1 MNESGTYIVFNGQL
15 ISADQ
20 VSVSVQSRGLMYG
33 DGCFESFRAYKG
45 KFLKLEEHFNR
56 MIAGVRYLGLEVHFG
71 FEDFKHKLIELLE
84 INGLM
89 DKDALLRV
97 QCWREGKRGYFTIS
111 KAASW
116 IAIITPI
123 DEVDRVLKL
132 ATVSVRAIP
141 SVALERKY
149 KLSNGLN
156 YIQAAREAHTLGAND
171 ALMLTMDGY
180 ISETT
185 VANLFWLKDDI
196 IFTPSEDCDLLPGVT
211 RNLLIE
217 LIRNQIGYSLRV
229 DKFKVEHI
237 KDAEAVWTTNSIK
250 EIVPVSSID
259 EAVFD
264 PSHHFIQSLSKHFE
278 SYKLTNLS

>member
-1 MNESGTYIVFNGQL
+1 MNKSGTYIVFNGQL
-15 ISADQ
+15 ILADQ

-71 FEDFKHKLIELLE
+71 FEDFKHRLIELLE
-84 INGLM
+84 INSLM

-97 QCWREGKRGYFTIS
+97 QCWREGQKGYFTTS
-111 KAASW
+111 KATSW
-116 IAIITPI
+116 IAVSTPI
-123 DEVDRVLKL
+123 DEIDRVLKL

-141 SVALERKY
+141 SEALERKY

-185 VANLFWLKDDI
+185 VANLFWLKEDI

-217 LIRNQIGYSLRV
+217 LIRKQPGYSL
-229 DKFKVEHI
+229 KAAKYKVEHI
-237 KDAEAVWTTNSIK
+237 KSADAVWATNSVR

-259 EAVFD
+259 EVFFD
-264 PSHHFIQSLSKHFE
+264 LFHPFIQSLNKRFE
-278 SYKLTNLS
+278 LYKMRNLS